1 MAKKIIK
8 IDGMHCASCAVNIES
23 DLKKEKGV
31 SSASVNFATKKAMV
45 EYDESA
51 VGEAGIKDVIKKSGY
66 KVVEEMGAG
75 MEGMDHGAEHQHGE
89 SDKTKTDLIWSAILS
104 APLLVEMFYKFR
116 LGVSFWGQD
125 VVMWIHVILGTIV
138 VWYFGSRFHSVAF
151 KQALKFRANMDTLV
165 SLGTL
170 SAYFYS
176 AWIFLG
182 EIFPIVA
189 NPALGKEG
197 YLESAVIIITLI
209 TLGKYFEAKS
219 TGQAGEAMKKL
230 LELGAKKA
238 RVIINGEER
247 ELDVYDVK
255 VGDVVVVRP
264 GEKIPL
270 DGEVIEGSSAVNEA
284 MLTGESMPAEKAVG
298 SKVFG
303 ATMNEDG
310 ILKIKITKIGEDTA
324 LSQIV
329 RTVEEAQNS
338 KAPIQKLA
346 DKISG
351 IFVPVVIGISI
362 VTFLAWY
369 FIGGEIARAFIN
381 AVAVLVIA
389 CPCALGLATPT
400 AIMVGTGRGSG
411 LGILFKNGESFER
424 AKNITMVMFDKT
436 GTLTK
441 GEPRVQK
448 VVINPTFNFS
458 EEKILKIA
466 NGLAVN
472 SEHPLSKSVANYAKE
487 KNIEIKKL
495 INFKEV
501 KGKGMTALCEEHNKE
516 VMLGNKKI
524 LEDNKIDTK
533 WAEEALISNELGNGT
548 RLFVVHGS
556 EGVVGAI
563 IVADEAR
570 EESKEVISK
579 LNAKGIKVAMITGD
593 HQSVASSIASEL
605 GINKNNVMA
614 EVLPNEKSME
624 VKKKQEAGE
633 KVVFVGDGIN
643 DAPSLVQ
650 ADLGIAMGGASDIA
664 KEAGQ
669 IVLLNNNLQ
678 RVYDAIGI
686 SGATFDA
693 IKQNLFWAFAYN
705 VIAIPLAA
713 FGFLNPIIAAGAM
726 SFSSVSVVLNSLRLK
741 NSKI

>member
-1 MAKKIIK
+1 MEKKILK
-8 IDGMHCASCAVNIES
+8 VSGMHCASCAINIES

-31 SSASVNFATKKAMV
+31 SSASVNFATKKAMI

-51 VGEAGIKDVIKKSGY
+51 VREADIKNVIKKSGY
-66 KVVEEMGAG
+66 GVEDEMRG
-75 MEGMDHGAEHQHGE
+75 MEGMDHGAGHQHGE
-89 SDKTKTDLIWSAILS
+89 TENTKRDLIWSAILS
-104 APLLVEMFYKFR
+104 APLLVEMVYKFR
-116 LGVSFWGQD
+116 LGINFWSQD
-125 VVMWIHVILGTIV
+125 IIMWLHVVLGTIV
-138 VWYFGSRFHSVAF
+138 VGYFGWRFHKVAF

-176 AWIFLG
+176 AWIFVG
-182 EIFPIVA
+182 EIFPQLA
-189 NPALGKEG
+189 NPALGEEG

-238 RVIINGEER
+238 RVLVNGEER
-247 ELDVYDVK
+247 EMDVFEVK

-270 DGEVIEGSSAVNEA
+270 DGEIIEGSSAVNEA
-284 MLTGESMPAEKAVG
+284 MLTGESMPAEKVVG
-298 SKVFG
+298 SKVYG
-303 ATMNEDG
+303 ATINENG
-310 ILKIKITKIGEDTA
+310 ILKIKITKIGEETA

-329 RTVEEAQNS
+329 KTVEEAQNS
-338 KAPIQKLA
+338 KAPIQKLV

-351 IFVPVVIGISI
+351 IFVPIVIGISV
-362 VTFLAWY
+362 VTFWGWY
-369 FIGGEIARAFIN
+369 FIGEEAEVARAFIN

-441 GEPRVQK
+441 GEPKVQK
-448 VVINPTFNFS
+448 VLSLEKSIS
-458 EEKILKIA
+458 EGELLKII
-466 NGLAVN
+466 GSLSQN
-472 SEHPLSKSVANYAKE
+472 SHHPLSVAISAEAKE
-487 KNIEIKKL
+487 KGVGEYAIDRFAENKGRGVSGY
-495 INFKEV
+495 INGEKII
-501 KGKGMTALCEEHNKE
+501 
-516 VMLGNKKI
+516 LGNKKL
-524 LEDNKIDTK
+524 LEEEKINTK
-533 WAEEALISNELGNGT
+533 EAEEILSSKEMEGKTVIFAAKENMLI
-548 RLFVVHGS
+548 
-556 EGVVGAI
+556 GA
-563 IVADEAR
+563 VAISDEPRVEA
-570 EESKEVISK
+570 KEVINSLKSK
-579 LNAKGIKVAMITGD
+579 GVKIGMITGD
-593 HQSVASSIASEL
+593 NQSVGNAIAKEL
-605 GINKNNVMA
+605 GIDSVMA
-614 EVLPNEKSME
+614 EVLPSEKSME
-624 VKKKQEAGE
+624 VKKKQELGE
-633 KVVFVGDGIN
+633 KIVFVGDGIN

-650 ADLGIAMGGASDIA
+650 ADLGIAMGNASDIA

-669 IVLLNNNLQ
+669 IVLLSNNLQ

-693 IKQNLFWAFAYN
+693 IKQNLFWAFSYN
-705 VIAIPLAA
+705 IVAIPLAA

-741 NSKI
+741 KSKI